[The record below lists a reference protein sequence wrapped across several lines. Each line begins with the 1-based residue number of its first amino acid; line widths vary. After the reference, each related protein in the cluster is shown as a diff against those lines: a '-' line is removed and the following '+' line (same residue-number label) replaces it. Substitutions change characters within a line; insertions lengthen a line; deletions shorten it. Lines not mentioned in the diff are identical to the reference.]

1 MNRSTIIGS
10 GSWGITLG
18 LLLAFQ
24 GKDVTILTRDIRDEN
39 RLIKSSKAGH
49 HIRGH
54 EIPNSLTVS
63 SDYERIISNTD
74 LLIFA
79 VPSPTLRKNTKH
91 IKKYLKP
98 TTVILSATKGLE
110 NVTNKTMTDV
120 IMDEFDNLIEEGQ
133 VGAISGPNLSG
144 EISEGK
150 LALTTVAFTD
160 LSTAKT
166 VQKYLN
172 SPTLRPYTST
182 DLIGVQ
188 YGGAL
193 KNIIA
198 IASGFVDGSN
208 LGNNA
213 KASLI
218 TRGLNEI
225 KTLGISQ
232 GAQEE
237 TFYGLSG
244 IGDLITTCYS
254 KLSRNYRFGNYL
266 AKGLKVESCLE
277 EVSGTVEGLNTTT
290 SAYNIMQKHK
300 LELPII
306 SSIYKVLYE
315 DFPPDQ
321 LIVDLMSR
329 NLRKEL

>member
-10 GSWGITLG
+10 GSWGTTLG
-18 LLLAFQ
+18 LLLSSQ
-24 GKDVTILTRDIRDEN
+24 GKDVTILTRNIRDEN
-39 RLIKSSKAGH
+39 RLITPSKTGRHIAGNK
-49 HIRGH
+49 
-54 EIPNSLTVS
+54 IPSSLTVS
-63 SDYERIISNTD
+63 NDYERIIPNTD
-74 LLIFA
+74 LVIFA
-79 VPSPTLRKNTKH
+79 VPSPTLRNNTKH
-91 IKKYLKP
+91 ITKYLKSS
-98 TTVILSATKGLE
+98 TIILSATKGLE
-110 NVTNKTMTDV
+110 NITNKTMTDV
-120 IMDEFDNLIEEGQ
+120 IVDESDSIINKGQ

-144 EISEGK
+144 EILEGK

-198 IASGFVDGSN
+198 IASGFADGSN

-225 KTLGISQ
+225 KTLGMSQ
-232 GAQEE
+232 GAREE

-254 KLSRNYRFGNYL
+254 KLSRNYRFGNHL
-266 AKGLKVESCLE
+266 AKGLNIERCLE
-277 EVSGTVEGLNTTT
+277 DISGTVEGLNTTT
-290 SAYNIMQKHK
+290 SAYSIMQKNK

-315 DFPPDQ
+315 DFPPNQ
-321 LIVDLMSR
+321 LVMDLMAR
-329 NLRKEL
+329 NLREEL

>member
-10 GSWGITLG
+10 GSWGTTLG
-18 LLLAFQ
+18 LLLSSQ
-24 GKDVTILTRDIRDEN
+24 GKNVTILTRNIRDEN
-39 RLIKSSKAGH
+39 MLITTSKPGRHIGGHKIPSSL
-49 HIRGH
+49 
-54 EIPNSLTVS
+54 SVS
-63 SDYERIISNTD
+63 SDYERIIPNTD

-79 VPSPTLRKNTKH
+79 VPSPTLRNNTKH
-91 IKKYLKP
+91 ITKYLKSS
-98 TTVILSATKGLE
+98 TIILSATKGLE

-120 IMDEFDNLIEEGQ
+120 IMDESDNLINEGQ

-144 EISEGK
+144 EILEGK
-150 LALTTVAFTD
+150 LALTTVAFTN
-160 LSTAKT
+160 LSIAKT
-166 VQKYLN
+166 VQKYLK

-225 KTLGISQ
+225 KTLGMSQ

-254 KLSRNYRFGNYL
+254 KLSRNYRFGNHL
-266 AKGLKVESCLE
+266 AKGLKIESCLAE
-277 EVSGTVEGLNTTT
+277 ISGTVEGLNTTT
-290 SAYNIMQKHK
+290 SAYSIMQKHK

-315 DFPPDQ
+315 DFPPNQ
-321 LIVDLMSR
+321 LIRDLMSR
-329 NLRKEL
+329 NLREEL

>member
-10 GSWGITLG
+10 GSWGTTIG
-18 LLLAFQ
+18 LLLSSQ
-24 GKDVTILTRDIRDEN
+24 GKDVTILTRNIRDEN
-39 RLIKSSKAGH
+39 RLITPSKTGH
-49 HIRGH
+49 HIAGH
-54 EIPNSLTVS
+54 KIPSSLTVS
-63 SDYERIISNTD
+63 SDYERIIPNTD
-74 LLIFA
+74 LVIFA
-79 VPSPTLRKNTKH
+79 VPSPTLRNNIKH
-91 IKKYLKP
+91 ITKYLNSS
-98 TTVILSATKGLE
+98 TIVLSATKGLE
-110 NVTNKTMTDV
+110 NITNKTMTDV
-120 IMDEFDNLIEEGQ
+120 FMDVSDGIINEGQ

-144 EISEGK
+144 EILEGK

-160 LSTAKT
+160 SSTAKT

-172 SPTLRPYTST
+172 CPTLRPYTST

-225 KTLGISQ
+225 KTLGMSQ

-254 KLSRNYRFGNYL
+254 KLSRNYRFGNHL

-277 EVSGTVEGLNTTT
+277 EISGTVEGINTTT
-290 SAYNIMQKHK
+290 SAYSIMQKNK

-315 DFPPDQ
+315 DFPPNQ
-321 LIVDLMSR
+321 LMKELMSR
-329 NLRKEL
+329 DLREEM

>member
-10 GSWGITLG
+10 GSWGTTLG
-18 LLLAFQ
+18 LLLSSQ
-24 GKDVTILTRDIRDEN
+24 GKDVTILTRNIRDEN
-39 RLIKSSKAGH
+39 RLITPRKTGRHIAGNK
-49 HIRGH
+49 
-54 EIPNSLTVS
+54 IPSSLTVS
-63 SDYERIISNTD
+63 NDYERIIPNTD
-74 LLIFA
+74 LVIFA
-79 VPSPTLRKNTKH
+79 VPSPTLRNNTKH
-91 IKKYLKP
+91 ITKYLKSS
-98 TTVILSATKGLE
+98 TIILSATKGLE
-110 NVTNKTMTDV
+110 NITNKTMTDV
-120 IMDEFDNLIEEGQ
+120 IVDESDSIINEGQ
-133 VGAISGPNLSG
+133 VGAISGPNLSS
-144 EISEGK
+144 EILEGK

-198 IASGFVDGSN
+198 IASGFADGSN

-225 KTLGISQ
+225 KTLGMSQ
-232 GAQEE
+232 GAREE

-254 KLSRNYRFGNYL
+254 KLSRNYRFGNHL
-266 AKGLKVESCLE
+266 AKGLNIERCLE
-277 EVSGTVEGLNTTT
+277 DISGTVEGLNTTT
-290 SAYNIMQKHK
+290 SAYSIMQKNK

-306 SSIYKVLYE
+306 SSIHKVLYE
-315 DFPPDQ
+315 DFPPNQ
-321 LIVDLMSR
+321 LVMDLMAR
-329 NLRKEL
+329 NLREEL

>member
-10 GSWGITLG
+10 GSWGTTLG
-18 LLLAFQ
+18 LLLSSQ
-24 GKDVTILTRDIRDEN
+24 GKDVTILTRNIRDEN
-39 RLIKSSKAGH
+39 RLITASKSGR
-49 HIRGH
+49 HIGGH
-54 EIPNSLTVS
+54 EIPSSLSVS
-63 SDYERIISNTD
+63 SDYERIIPNTD
-74 LLIFA
+74 LVIFA
-79 VPSPTLRKNTKH
+79 VPSPTLRNNTKH
-91 IKKYLKP
+91 ITKYLKSS
-98 TTVILSATKGLE
+98 TIILSATKGLE

-120 IMDEFDNLIEEGQ
+120 IMDESDNLINEGQ

-144 EISEGK
+144 EILEGK
-150 LALTTVAFTD
+150 LALTTVAFTN
-160 LSTAKT
+160 LSIATT
-166 VQKYLN
+166 VQKYLK

-225 KTLGISQ
+225 KTLGMSQ

-254 KLSRNYRFGNYL
+254 KLSRNYRFGNHL
-266 AKGLKVESCLE
+266 AKGLKVESCLAE
-277 EVSGTVEGLNTTT
+277 ISGTVEGLNTTT
-290 SAYNIMQKHK
+290 SAYSIMQKHK

-315 DFPPDQ
+315 DFPPNQ
-321 LIVDLMSR
+321 LIRDLMSR
-329 NLRKEL
+329 NLREEL